1 MRTLSVQ
8 WKITLLAGCCL
19 LFTSLCLIGFSLYNA
34 INSQQAI
41 KALSNESVTDKSQA
55 LLEARA
61 EINAREVSDYFNE
74 ASYRAEMLVANTKF
88 QKLNAEE
95 NFMASEDLRTAL
107 DEMIRQAV
115 IGFETIQGAYLVFQ
129 PNALDGEDTNY
140 KNANYVG
147 SNERGQFATYWRIAD
162 TGENAYR
169 EVLSETA
176 LNDLQEGE
184 RFYCPIA
191 TESACVSTPRIHD
204 VAGEQQ
210 LTSSLS
216 VPIIIDSV
224 VVGLLGIDLQ
234 LTQLTETALD
244 SDGRLFQGSGSVNII
259 SLDETVIATDDP
271 NVAAGTPF
279 KSKILSKDQ
288 VTDLLFGEEAA
299 ALWSADGEWLTVF
312 SPIKIA
318 NQTWAVLFDMP
329 RSSVL
334 GDAITL
340 EQVISAKLE
349 KGVITEIVVGTVL
362 LMLGLGAITMLSYS
376 IVKPIRAVVSRL
388 EDIASGEGDLTQRL
402 DVKSKDEI
410 DQLAIQFNAF
420 LDKLQGIIQQVID
433 TTEQVASTT
442 EKSKLTAAQTRS
454 SSEAQ
459 FREVDL
465 VATASEEMTQT
476 ASLVVQNAQ
485 VAVQAAANANDSA
498 SQGQEV
504 AELSAAEMVRLV
516 EQMKKTVPVVEE
528 LARNNANITE
538 ILSVIEGVSEQT
550 NLLAL
555 NAAIEAARAGEQ
567 GRGFAVVADEVRS
580 LASRTQDSVGEIR
593 CVIEQVQHGTKNVVD
608 AIQEG
613 SELADNTASH
623 VQQAVTSLSR
633 IFESISAINDMNT
646 QIVKAAEE
654 QQAVSSEVN
663 LNVSNIRDLSAAI
676 LEKAGDSEK
685 VGNDIYNLSQT
696 QQTLIKQF
704 KV

>member
-410 DQLAIQFNAF
+410 GQLATQFNAF

>member
-34 INSQQAI
+34 INSQQTI

-410 DQLAIQFNAF
+410 GQLAIQFNAF

>member
-34 INSQQAI
+34 INSQQTI
-41 KALSNESVTDKSQA
+41 KTLSNESVTDKSQA

-88 QKLNAEE
+88 QKFNAEE

-115 IGFETIQGAYLVFQ
+115 IEFDSIQGAYLVFQ
-129 PNALDGEDTNY
+129 PNALDGEDANY
-140 KNANYVG
+140 KNADYVG
-147 SNERGQFATYWRIAD
+147 SNERGQFATYWKITD
-162 TGENAYR
+162 TGENANR
-169 EVLSETA
+169 QVLSETA

-204 VAGEQQ
+204 IGGQPQ

-216 VPIIIDSV
+216 VPIIIDNV
-224 VVGLLGIDLQ
+224 VVALLGIDLQ
-234 LTQLTETALD
+234 LTQLAETALD
-244 SDGRLFQGSGSVNII
+244 SDKRLFQGNGFVNII
-259 SLDETVIATDDP
+259 SLDETVIASDDA

-279 KSKILSKDQ
+279 QSKILSKDQ
-288 VTDLLFGEEAA
+288 VTDLLFGEEAT
-299 ALWSADGEWLTVF
+299 ALWSADGQWLTVF

-329 RSSVL
+329 RESVL

-340 EQVISAKLE
+340 ERVISAKLE
-349 KGVITEIVVGTVL
+349 EGVITEVVVGTVL
-362 LMLGLGAITMLSYS
+362 LLLGLGAITMLSYS
-376 IVKPIRAVVSRL
+376 IVKPIKAVVNRL

-410 DQLAIQFNAF
+410 GQLAIQFNAF
-420 LDKLQGIIQQVID
+420 LDKLQTIIQQVINTTEKVAR
-433 TTEQVASTT
+433 TTEQ
-442 EKSKLTAAQTRS
+442 SKLTATQTRS

-485 VAVQAAANANDSA
+485 VAVQAAASANDSA

-504 AELSAAEMVRLV
+504 AELSAAEMIRLV

-593 CVIEQVQHGTKNVVD
+593 SVIEQVQQGTNNVVD
-608 AIQEG
+608 AIQESSG
-613 SELADNTASH
+613 LADNTANH
-623 VQQAVTSLSR
+623 VQQAVTSLSQ

-685 VGNDIYNLSQT
+685 VGNDIYALSQT

>member
-34 INSQQAI
+34 INSQQTI

-410 DQLAIQFNAF
+410 GQLATQFNAF

>member
-34 INSQQAI
+34 INSQQTI

-216 VPIIIDSV
+216 VPIIMDSV

-410 DQLAIQFNAF
+410 GQLATQFNAF